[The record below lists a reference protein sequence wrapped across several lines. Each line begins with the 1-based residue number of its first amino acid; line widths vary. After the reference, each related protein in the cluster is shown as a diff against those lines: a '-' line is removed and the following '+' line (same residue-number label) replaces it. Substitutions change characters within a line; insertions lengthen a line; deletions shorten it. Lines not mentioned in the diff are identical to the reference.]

1 MRLKSELIFAIFLC
15 EIYFPLAIV
24 DFRDSTPIR
33 FGKFY
38 AVCLHPSINEF
49 VISLAYVLKLVE
61 VVPKGND
68 EPGADC
74 LLQGNGSTRWQIVIC
89 PHILVLECGYVD
101 SCVCRQGAYRGGSG
115 LWLQEQLQDVA
126 FGTASCEAYGMLTAL
141 LVDEPLCKVWL

>member
-33 FGKFY
+33 FGKFN

-49 VISLAYVLKLVE
+49 VISLAYVLELVE
-61 VVPKGND
+61 VVPQLYNETSSD
-68 EPGADC
+68 SF
-74 LLQGNGSTRWQIVIC
+74 LQCEGGTRWQIVVC
-89 PHILVLECGYVD
+89 PDILVLECGYVD

>member
-49 VISLAYVLKLVE
+49 VISLAYVLELVE
-61 VVPKGND
+61 VVPQLYNETSSD
-68 EPGADC
+68 SF
-74 LLQGNGSTRWQIVIC
+74 LQCEGGTRWQIVIC
-89 PHILVLECGYVD
+89 PHILM
-101 SCVCRQGAYRGGSG
+101 
-115 LWLQEQLQDVA
+115 LQKEVQ
-126 FGTASCEAYGMLTAL
+126 S
-141 LVDEPLCKVWL
+141 